1 MNFETFYSSAW
12 QHPGMPWLLCAVA
25 LAFVLRV
32 KDTTL
37 RNVLLLFT
45 FTTAMDAWLTGP
57 LSPLPQGSLL
67 ARNVSIGFVIW
78 GDVRLFVFLQKFRN
92 DETTWRRAW
101 LTGIALAFIVPVIQ
115 AIAIR
120 SFPEAFVEERRIY
133 LVYEAAF
140 EVLGCVLLL
149 SGYARSWVAT
159 SLLGFFVVQY
169 ALWVASDV
177 LILAGQSWAFG
188 LRVVP
193 NAMYYGLFLM
203 FAARRTST

>member
-1 MNFETFYSSAW
+1 MLESFYASAW
-12 QHPGMPWLLCAVA
+12 QHPGMSWLVCA
-25 LAFVLRV
+25 LAVPFVLRV
-32 KDTTL
+32 KDVTL

-45 FTTAMDAWLTGP
+45 ATTALNAWLTGAW
-57 LSPLPQGSLL
+57 SPLPQGSLL
-67 ARNVSIGFVIW
+67 ARNVSIAFVIW
-78 GDVRLFVFLQKFRN
+78 GDARLFVLLQKFRR
-92 DETTWRRAW
+92 DDATWKRAW
-101 LTGIALAFIVPVIQ
+101 ATGLGLAFIVPVIQ

-120 SFPEAFVEERRIY
+120 AFPEAFVEERRIY

-177 LILAGQSWAFG
+177 LILAGQTWAYG
-188 LRVVP
+188 LRLIP
-193 NAMYYGLFLM
+193 NAMYYGLFLG
-203 FAARRTST
+203 FAARRAGT